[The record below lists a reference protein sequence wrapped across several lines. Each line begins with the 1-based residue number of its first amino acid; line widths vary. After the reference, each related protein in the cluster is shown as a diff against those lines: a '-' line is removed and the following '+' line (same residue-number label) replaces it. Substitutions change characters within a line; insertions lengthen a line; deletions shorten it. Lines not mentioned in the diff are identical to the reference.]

1 MKLEYIVNDDK
12 TGLVVTGG
20 KDLEGEL
27 IIPSEDSFEGKIYP
41 VTAIG
46 YWAFCECKA
55 LTSIVIPDSVTKIG
69 YWAFSGCRALTSI
82 VIPDSVTEIGDGAFG
97 ECNGLT
103 SIIVDKENEHYDS
116 L

>member
-41 VTAIG
+41 VTTIG
-46 YWAFCECKA
+46 
-55 LTSIVIPDSVTKIG
+55 D
-69 YWAFSGCRALTSI
+69 WAFSGCRA
-82 VIPDSVTEIGDGAFG
+82 
-97 ECNGLT
+97 
-103 SIIVDKENEHYDS
+103 
-116 L
+116 